1 MISPAPLPM
10 LPLMPRGVRAR
21 PTRFAPAPVF
31 RERAPAVALQTG
43 GPTGTEAL
51 RKNPAWIDRDL

>member
-1 MISPAPLPM
+1 MISSTADLPT

-21 PTRFAPAPVF
+21 PTRFAPPPILGA
-31 RERAPAVALQTG
+31 RASVARGAVA
-43 GPTGTEAL
+43 PKVSEPL